1 MYTSVASRPKQ
12 SNFVYH
18 FNSSIKK
25 CVKSISIC
33 SSDSRILVFFI
44 SMLAPGPYL
53 TISIHTKFCSRIKF
67 VLSENLPPSL
77 PDPLA
82 ISKRLKIYTDKESN
96 T

>member
-1 MYTSVASRPKQ
+1 
-12 SNFVYH
+12 
-18 FNSSIKK
+18 
-25 CVKSISIC
+25 
-33 SSDSRILVFFI
+33 
-44 SMLAPGPYL
+44 MLAPGPYL
-53 TISIHTKFCSRIKF
+53 TISMHTKFCSRIKF